1 MGISTASFLFIAAL
15 LVVQSACVG
24 SLFLPF
30 GGVTSAVSGIL
41 GYKISMAGSLLSML
55 SQGFTG
61 TFNLRAGTDFTESP
75 FQELERRRGLP
86 GHDVTTTTTTEKTEI
101 KVPISALQNVLNMNE
116 EQKLQI
122 DLLFA
127 FLKEID
133 DRGCVSRMVCESAA
147 DALRLG
153 KVGTAT
159 KYFFD
164 TNAGVGTKAVS
175 VFVAAAKT
183 GQSRGLAGCAQT
195 FPECTANLPHVLTAA
210 GLM

>member
-1 MGISTASFLFIAAL
+1 MGLSIASFLFIAAL
-15 LVVQSACVG
+15 LVVQSVCVG

-30 GGVTSAVSGIL
+30 GPALTSRN
-41 GYKISMAGSLLSML
+41 
-55 SQGFTG
+55 Q
-61 TFNLRAGTDFTESP
+61 P
-75 FQELERRRGLP
+75 FEELEGRRGLP

-101 KVPISALQNVLNMNE
+101 KVPISALQNVLNVNE

-133 DRGCVSRMVCESAA
+133 DRGCVSRMVCESTA

-159 KYFFD
+159 KHFFD
-164 TNAGVGTKAVS
+164 TNMGVGTKAIS

-183 GQSRGLAGCAQT
+183 GRSRGLAGCAQA
-195 FPECTANLPHVLTAA
+195 FPECTTNLPRVLTAA

>member
-1 MGISTASFLFIAAL
+1 MATGGADSL

-55 SQGFTG
+55 SQGFT
-61 TFNLRAGTDFTESP
+61 
-75 FQELERRRGLP
+75 

-175 VFVAAAKT
+175 VFRRCREDWPIARPRRV
-183 GQSRGLAGCAQT
+183 C
-195 FPECTANLPHVLTAA
+195 A
-210 GLM
+210 GLPRVYRQPPSRPHRSRTDVVHDS